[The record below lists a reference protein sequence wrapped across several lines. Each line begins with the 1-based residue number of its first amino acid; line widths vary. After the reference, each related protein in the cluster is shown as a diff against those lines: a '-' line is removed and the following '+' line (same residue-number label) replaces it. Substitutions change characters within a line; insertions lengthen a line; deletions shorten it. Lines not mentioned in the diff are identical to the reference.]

1 MWYLREKIIHSKSL
15 PESNVLC
22 RYRKFDLYLQFF
34 KFFSKNDALANKN
47 YVAVFPSTKIV
58 VLVIFLSIFRQQDR
72 TLVNLKWYRH
82 YVLVIFHI
90 VHKLKDKTREYQ
102 R

>member
-1 MWYLREKIIHSKSL
+1 MSCAATENLICTYNSL
-15 PESNVLC
+15 I
-22 RYRKFDLYLQFF
+22 
-34 KFFSKNDALANKN
+34 FFSKNDALANKN